1 MKSWLEPIPLVAI
14 LRGRHPDE
22 VADIGSA
29 LVVVG
34 FRMLEVPIKSARLF
48 DNIRRLIDGAMLFVA
63 GWCRTASATR
73 IRNLVLDLEQANL
86 Q

>member
-14 LRGRHPDE
+14 LRGRHPGE
-22 VADIGSA
+22 AVDIDSA

-34 FRMLEVPIKSARLF
+34 FRVLEVPIKSPRLF
-48 DNIRRLIDGAMLFVA
+48 DNIRRLIDDAVLFVA
-63 GWCRTASATR
+63 GCCRTASATR
-73 IRNLVLDLEQANL
+73 IRNLVLDSEQADL